1 MMADTQNPIRLNSFA
16 DLHAVKGA
24 IKTAPILAVGNG
36 PVTKVEVGATVKIPQ
51 ITAEDSVDSVVIKF
65 IRENPN
71 LNEDEIVGALNP
83 ILQMPDKIT
92 AALAQL
98 YRAGLV
104 MQTPVLVDGTTLTVY
119 RAKHSALIDLA
130 RAQNSPSVVPVKPFK
145 LPEVAILDPN
155 GRIIYEQGLDIA
167 IWKIM
172 QDREWRSIDD
182 IGALLHTY
190 GFHAYTVKTRVKT
203 LHDVG
208 SGGVRW
214 FDTTR
219 KNAQRHKTRGTF
231 FKLRIGVDC
240 PKLGILSVGSGVAA
254 EEEKSGDAAVDAILS
269 GNSVF
274 SMKPMDPATPVP
286 NVEAATTKEVVVS
299 TDTAVRT
306 GDHFPVVL
314 WKVMVGK
321 KDLRVKALSE
331 LVAPYGFESGQ
342 VSSTMSAWLKEG
354 YVTRVDRK
362 EETDTKP
369 AGFYTLV
376 DMDMPAFPKGAR
388 SRYAVL
394 PEGQAEPAPV
404 ATAAVAEP
412 DSAAIYDFTQPIQ
425 EGDAIM
431 TCIVKLMVQA
441 GEPVSA
447 TDITDA
453 MANWGFDRIPAYDAL
468 RHLKAREIVL
478 QMDPGSRKSLY
489 QLATVELPAFPTHG
503 RTPVAKRS
511 ATVEVTVVKGAEPQ
525 AAEAQP
531 AQASLLPEAPT
542 AMGQAFKES
551 ETLIAETQPE
561 PLDAYLEQREAQ
573 RAQQAQANAPLVRH
587 LVMIKGV
594 EFTLQ
599 EIDQIVAEM
608 NTLKLFAWVGMS
620 VRTVKAKFEI
630 KGVELTPE
638 ELNEVLLSMK

>member
-1 MMADTQNPIRLNSFA
+1 MTDIQNPIRLNSFA
-16 DLHAVKGA
+16 DLRAVKGA

-36 PVTKVEVGATVKIPQ
+36 PVTKVEVGAAVKIPQ
-51 ITAEDSVDSVVIKF
+51 ITAEDSIDSIVIKF

-119 RAKHSALIDLA
+119 RAKHSALIELA
-130 RAQNSPSVVPVKPFK
+130 KAQGSNQVVPSKPFK

-172 QDREWRSIDD
+172 QDREWRSIED

-190 GFHAYTVKTRVKT
+190 GFHVYAVKTRVKT

-208 SGGVRW
+208 TGGVRW

-219 KNAQRHKTRGTF
+219 KNAQRHKTRGMF
-231 FKLRIGVDC
+231 YKLRIGVEC
-240 PKLGILSVGSGVAA
+240 PKLGVLSVPGSAA
-254 EEEKSGDAAVDAILS
+254 FEEEKSGDDAVNAIMS

-274 SMKPMDPATPVP
+274 SMPSQP
-286 NVEAATTKEVVVS
+286 EAVTTKETIV
-299 TDTAVRT
+299 DTEIRQ

-321 KDLRVKALSE
+321 RDLRVKALAE
-331 LVAPYGFESGQ
+331 LVAPYGFDSGQ
-342 VSSTMSAWLKEG
+342 CSSLLSAWFKAG
-354 YVTRVDRK
+354 YVTRVERM

-369 AGFYTLV
+369 AGFYTLK
-376 DMDMPAFPKGAR
+376 DMAMPHFPKGGR
-388 SRYAVL
+388 SKFAVI
-394 PEGQAEPAPV
+394 PEGQVAPV
-404 ATAAVAEP
+404 APAVTEP
-412 DSAAIYDFTQPIQ
+412 EPAYDYSQPIQ
-425 EGDAIM
+425 AGDSIM
-431 TCIVKLMVQA
+431 TCIVKLMKAA
-441 GEPVSA
+441 GKSMRA
-447 TDITDA
+447 TEIGA
-453 MANWGFDRIPAYDAL
+453 ALHFWGFGRQTTYDAL
-468 RHLKAREIVL
+468 RHLKNRNFVVQL
-478 QMDPGSRKSLY
+478 DPNSHKSLY
-489 QLATVELPAFPTHG
+489 ELADVVIPAFPAFD
-503 RTPVAKRS
+503 RTPVAVLGEES
-511 ATVEVTVVKGAEPQ
+511 QAEVASQ
-525 AAEAQP
+525 
-531 AQASLLPEAPT
+531 AQASLLPDAST

-551 ETLIAETQPE
+551 ETLVAETQPE
-561 PLDAYLEQREAQ
+561 PHDAYLEQREAQ

-608 NTLKLFAWVGMS
+608 NALKLFDWVAMPN
-620 VRTVKAKFEI
+620 RIVKADFEV
-630 KGVELTPE
+630 KGVKLTPD
-638 ELNEVLLSMK
+638 ELHQVLLSMK